1 MRDELAGRSVRG
13 ARCGALAAGRSLRG
27 ALAHRRRHLRDRLGV
42 PLHSSQTA
50 AVRAQ
55 FRVREA
61 GCRARLGLEATL
73 AHTLYILVSFSFRSF
88 LDTPARPGWITS
100 HTCTTGTHACEHGL
114 AAVAGRMGVEW
125 PQRN

>member
-1 MRDELAGRSVRG
+1 MSWRGARCGALGAGRSVRG

-42 PLHSSQTA
+42 TLHSSQTA

-73 AHTLYILVSFSFRSF
+73 AHLVH
-88 LDTPARPGWITS
+88 LGQLLLQIVL
-100 HTCTTGTHACEHGL
+100 GHASKTRVDHL
-114 AAVAGRMGVEW
+114 AHLHHRDPRM
-125 PQRN
+125 